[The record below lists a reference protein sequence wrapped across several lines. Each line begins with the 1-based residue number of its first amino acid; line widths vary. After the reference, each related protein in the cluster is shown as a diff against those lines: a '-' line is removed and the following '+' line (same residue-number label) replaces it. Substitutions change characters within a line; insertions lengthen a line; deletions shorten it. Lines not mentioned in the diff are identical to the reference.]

1 MKLNKLINS
10 LKKYWWIIFNF
21 IIFISL
27 SIVLLLQIDIKELEQ
42 LIKNFGAIGKLMI
55 IGYSLVWVIIT
66 ALVNCSIRFLLKK
79 IKIKR
84 TKNQTL
90 NRKEIEK

>member
-10 LKKYWWIIFNF
+10 LKKYWWIIINY

-27 SIVLLLQIDIKELEQ
+27 SIVLLLHTDIKELEQ

-55 IGYSLVWVIIT
+55 IGYSLVWIT
-66 ALVNCSIRFLLKK
+66 LAEIVKCLICFVLKK

>member
-10 LKKYWWIIFNF
+10 LKKYWWIIINY

-27 SIVLLLQIDIKELEQ
+27 SIVLLLHTDIKELEQ

-55 IGYSLVWVIIT
+55 IGYSLVWIT
-66 ALVNCSIRFLLKK
+66 LAEIVKCLICFVLKK
-79 IKIKR
+79 SKLKEQK
-84 TKNQTL
+84 TKL
-90 NRKEIEK
+90 